1 MSRIINIS
9 EAASLALHSLTLIA
23 NSKQMINTQQIASMT
38 GFSKNHLSKVLQTL
52 VRNGYVQSNR
62 GPKGGFVMKIQPQY
76 IALLDIYELFEGK
89 LEREKCVL
97 HQGKCPFENCIFG
110 GLTGK
115 FTDEFYEYMKKQT
128 LKNLTL

>member
-23 NSKQMINTQQIASMT
+23 NSGQMLNTKQIATIT

-52 VRNGYVQSNR
+52 VKNGYVQSTR
-62 GPKGGFVMKIQPQY
+62 GPKGGFVMKIKPCE

-89 LEREKCVL
+89 MEREKCVL
-97 HQGKCPFENCIFG
+97 HQGQCPFKNCVFG

-115 FTDEFYEYMKKQT
+115 FTDEFYNYMKNQT
-128 LKNLTL
+128 LDSLKI